1 MSENWLSLSQAAEL
15 LGVHPGTV
23 RTWADQGSLPAQR
36 TQGGHR
42 RFRRADVEQW
52 QRLRNEHAIP
62 ETQHRVLRHAAHH
75 PPADRRRSPGEPGL
89 VPQAGRRGAPA
100 VPPERSLAGAGAGR
114 LISAATG
121 EGMEAEA
128 RSLGYEYASRGQR
141 CGLNCVEAAH
151 AFQFFRSAVME
162 SVLNAYETAG
172 VRSPQAWTDMVR
184 KMITFSDLIMLT
196 LLGDLRSAAAR
207 NAMKQIQSEFSAFR
221 LDEMAGAVP
230 AGADPARAGREPGD
244 RHPLRDWSH
253 PGLAGLPQ

>member
-1 MSENWLSLSQAAEL
+1 MSENWLSLSQAAAL
-15 LGVHPGTV
+15 LGVHPATV

-52 QRLRNEHAIP
+52 QRLRNENAIP
-62 ETQHRVLRHAAHH
+62 ESNTVFYGMLRTT
-75 PPADRRRSPGEPGL
+75 RLQIGEGHL
-89 VPQAGRRGAPA
+89 EEQDWYRKLDDEARQQYRLSG
-100 VPPERSLAGAGAGR
+100 RSLVQGLAGH
-114 LISAATG
+114 LSSTG

-151 AFQFFRSAVME
+151 AFQFFRAAVME
-162 SVLNAYETAG
+162 SALGAYEAAG

-196 LLGDLRSAAAR
+196 LLETYEALQRGTR
-207 NAMKQIQSEFSAFR
+207 
-221 LDEMAGAVP
+221 
-230 AGADPARAGREPGD
+230 
-244 RHPLRDWSH
+244 
-253 PGLAGLPQ
+253 

>member
-1 MSENWLSLSQAAEL
+1 MSEKWLSLSQAAEL

-52 QRLRNEHAIP
+52 QRLRSEHAIP
-62 ETQHRVLRHAAHH
+62 ESNTVFYGMLRTTRLQIEEARLENQEWYRKLDDEA
-75 PPADRRRSPGEPGL
+75 RQQYRLSG
-89 VPQAGRRGAPA
+89 
-100 VPPERSLAGAGAGR
+100 RSLVQGLAIH
-114 LISAATG
+114 LSSTG

-128 RSLGYEYASRGQR
+128 CSLGYEYASRGQR

-162 SVLNAYETAG
+162 SVLNAYEAAG
-172 VRSPQAWTDMVR
+172 VRSPQAWADMVH

-196 LLGDLRSAAAR
+196 LLETYEALQR
-207 NAMKQIQSEFSAFR
+207 NNR
-221 LDEMAGAVP
+221 
-230 AGADPARAGREPGD
+230 
-244 RHPLRDWSH
+244 
-253 PGLAGLPQ
+253 